1 MPTKTSFQP
10 LSIAMAALA
19 LACSGLP
26 AAHAQNKRTFV
37 PMKIMPGPCQLEG
50 TLITVPVG
58 AAQKARPA
66 GLPTDA
72 GPDAGSIKVAARMTY
87 KAKFKQNSPHTASFC
102 VAVGLTNLGPSV
114 WEAPTTLFLSD
125 GASEFAVPLVP
136 SPNTSIAVDGQ
147 VFGPYAC
154 RNNVQ
159 WPLSQ
164 DLHIEVAIDGNRLQG
179 GGQCQVSGNDF
190 ELVKLLPTDGIRQ
203 WALPRVRPNRAEPA
217 VPRPAKDI
225 GR

>member
-1 MPTKTSFQP
+1 MHTKTVFQP
-10 LSIAMAALA
+10 LSIAMTALV
-19 LACSGLP
+19 LACSGSP

-37 PMKIMPGPCQLEG
+37 PMKIQPGPCQLEG
-50 TLITVPVG
+50 NLTVPVG
-58 AAQKARPA
+58 AAPKAKLA
-66 GLPTDA
+66 GVPTDA
-72 GPDAGSIKVAARMTY
+72 GAGAGSVKVAARMTY
-87 KAKFKQNSPHTASFC
+87 KGQFKQDGPHTASFC
-102 VAVGLTNLGPSV
+102 VAVGLTNPGPSV

-154 RNNVQ
+154 RNKVQ

-164 DLHIEVAIDGNRLQG
+164 ELHIEAAIDGKRLQG
-179 GGQCQVSGNDF
+179 GLQCQVRASDF
-190 ELVKLLPTDGIRQ
+190 EPVELLPTDGIKQ
-203 WALPRVRPNRAEPA
+203 WAVPRVRPNRADPA
-217 VPRPAKDI
+217 IPRPAKDI

>member
-1 MPTKTSFQP
+1 MHTKTVFQP
-10 LSIAMAALA
+10 LSIAMTALA
-19 LACSGLP
+19 LACLGSP

-37 PMKIMPGPCQLEG
+37 PMKTQPGPCQLEG

-58 AAQKARPA
+58 AAPKARLA
-66 GLPTDA
+66 GVPTDA
-72 GPDAGSIKVAARMTY
+72 GPGAGSVKVAARMTY
-87 KAKFKQNSPHTASFC
+87 KGQFKQDGPQTASFC
-102 VAVGLTNLGPSV
+102 VAVGLSNPGPSV

-136 SPNTSIAVDGQ
+136 SPNTSIAVNGE

-154 RNNVQ
+154 RNKVQ

-164 DLHIEVAIDGNRLQG
+164 DLHIEVAIDGKRFQG
-179 GGQCQVSGNDF
+179 GGQCQVRTNDF
-190 ELVKLLPTDGIRQ
+190 EVVDLLPTDGIKQ
-203 WALPRVRPNRAEPA
+203 WAQPRVRPTRADPA
-217 VPRPAKDI
+217 APRPTKDI

>member
-1 MPTKTSFQP
+1 MPTKTPFQP

-37 PMKIMPGPCQLEG
+37 PMKTISGPCQLEG

-58 AAQKARPA
+58 AAQKARLA

-87 KAKFKQNSPHTASFC
+87 KGQFKQNGPQTASFC
-102 VAVGLTNLGPSV
+102 VAVGLTNLGPSI

-147 VFGPYAC
+147 VFGTYAC

-164 DLHIEVAIDGNRLQG
+164 QLHIEAAIDGKRLQG
-179 GGQCQVSGNDF
+179 GRQCQVSVSDF
-190 ELVKLLPTDGIRQ
+190 EPVELLPTDDIKQ
-203 WALPRVRPNRAEPA
+203 WALPPAKPNWGSKP
-217 VPRPAKDI
+217 VPRSTKDI